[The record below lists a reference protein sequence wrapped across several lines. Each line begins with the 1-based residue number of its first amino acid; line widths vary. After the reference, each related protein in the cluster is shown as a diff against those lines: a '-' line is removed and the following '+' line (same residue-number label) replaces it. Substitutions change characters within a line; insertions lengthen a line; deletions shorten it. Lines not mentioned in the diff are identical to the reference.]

1 MRRSKMA
8 ISLTAV
14 RFIIL
19 SVLAIPL
26 FIVLGAR
33 DASAGANPCDI
44 QVILETIPEDD
55 TPFEYEIAGDIESG
69 FTLSDPG
76 SNTTNF
82 GMGID
87 QFVVLSQLT
96 PPGWELVEIAC
107 VEGTTNCGSEGFEP
121 CLSATIQGNSVAF
134 ECLDNDTASCTFFNS
149 PVGASQIPTLSE
161 WGLMATA
168 ALLGIVAFMV
178 LRKRKTAHT

>member
-1 MRRSKMA
+1 MA

-26 FIVLGAR
+26 FIVLGGR

-44 QVILETIPEDD
+44 QVILETLPEDD
-55 TPFEYEIAGDIESG
+55 TPFEYEIAGDLSDG

-107 VEGTTNCGSEGFEP
+107 VEGTTNCGMLEFEP

-134 ECLDNDTASCTFFNS
+134 ECLDNDTATCTFFNS
-149 PVGASQIPTLSE
+149 PAGVSGIPTLSE

-168 ALLGIVAFMV
+168 VFLGIAAFFV
-178 LRKRKTAHT
+178 LRKRKAAHT